1 MAEEA
6 GASAPQP
13 RLLQAAVKQ
22 ACKRQVRQ
30 GVFDK
35 GRRIRLHFV
44 FPCGG
49 RENKIKEFASVCTG
63 SCTCRRHVRTS
74 FESFPM
80 PKRKATLMGGFPFWQ
95 REKDSKGQ
103 RDSRDPVT
111 PAKAG
116 KLWEKSTFSNLSQR
130 SLGAFAIP
138 SGSILGSKNRRKKQ

>member
-1 MAEEA
+1 MEWLLHWQREAEASALPVAEEA

-74 FESFPM
+74 FESFPRCQKGK
-80 PKRKATLMGGFPFWQ
+80 PPIRVAFLFWQ
-95 REKDSKGQ
+95 REKDSNYGRKENHN
-103 RDSRDPVT
+103 
-111 PAKAG
+111 
-116 KLWEKSTFSNLSQR
+116 KLKIIQAIYSYYLLIDRTFKQIKS
-130 SLGAFAIP
+130 
-138 SGSILGSKNRRKKQ
+138 